1 MKTFAIQRCC
11 STPVFLKQYETS
23 TDAVLRQFGVDVID
37 IRETGCCG
45 YPLKNINVKAF
56 VLSSARNLA
65 LAEKKRLDM
74 ITFCNCCYG
83 SLKHVDHLLKSDTVL
98 ASEINT
104 KLKKEKLTWQGRVA
118 IRHLLDVLYEDIG
131 LETIRG
137 QLVNTFKN
145 LNIATHYGCHLLR
158 PLNVVGF
165 DNPFSPSKFDQL
177 IELTGAVSIPWS
189 SKLECCGSPLWG
201 VNDALSAGITRKK
214 VKSAVRAGADFLC
227 TACPYCQLQF
237 DRVRRMTGP
246 RPDDAVGPPSVLY
259 TQLLGLCLGL
269 GESSLGIGKNEM
281 NCNGLLNFL
290 THSEQN
296 GGVPQST
303 SRPISP

>member
-104 KLKKEKLTWQGRVA
+104 KLKKEKLTWQGHVA

-165 DNPFSPSKFDQL
+165 DNPFSPSKFDRL

-237 DRVRRMTGP
+237 DRVRRLTGP
-246 RPDDAVGPPSVLY
+246 RPDDAIGPPSVLY

-296 GGVPQST
+296 GSVTQCT
-303 SRPISP
+303 SRPISL

>member
-83 SLKHVDHLLKSDTVL
+83 SLKHVDHLLKTDTVL

-165 DNPFSPSKFDQL
+165 DNPFSPSKFDRL

-290 THSEQN
+290 TQSEQN
-296 GGVPQST
+296 GSVPQST
-303 SRPISP
+303 SRPISL